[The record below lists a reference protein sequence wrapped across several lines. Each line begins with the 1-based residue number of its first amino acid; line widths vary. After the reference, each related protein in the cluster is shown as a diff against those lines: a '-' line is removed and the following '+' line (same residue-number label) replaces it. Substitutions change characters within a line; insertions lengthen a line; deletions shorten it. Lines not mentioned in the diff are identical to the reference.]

1 MAERVDPSVTAAMDQ
16 AGAFMGNM
24 ANLLGQFFDALLD
37 NGFER
42 EEAMTLVR
50 DYFADL
56 EEAQGE
62 DG

>member
-1 MAERVDPSVTAAMDQ
+1 MDQ